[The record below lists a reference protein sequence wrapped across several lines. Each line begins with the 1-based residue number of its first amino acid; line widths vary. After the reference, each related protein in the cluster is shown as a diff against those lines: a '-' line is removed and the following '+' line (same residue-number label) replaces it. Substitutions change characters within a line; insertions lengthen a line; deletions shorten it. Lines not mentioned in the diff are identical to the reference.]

1 MATLQK
7 IRNHGVLIAIIIGG
21 ALFAFIAGDLLKNG
35 STIFQQSRQN
45 VAEIGGEKISIT
57 DYQQA
62 VEQMKRVYEVELGK
76 KNFNEQEISQIRN
89 SVWESMVNEILLEKE
104 AEEIG
109 LTVSQ
114 EELTDALIGDN
125 IHPLISQRKAFT
137 NPETGR
143 FSRESLLQF
152 YNSLF
157 GENVTDAED
166 QTRVNEAKA
175 YWLFWENEVKK
186 ALLQQK
192 YVKLLL
198 STVGVNG
205 VEAKFNFDTRNLSY
219 NANYIV
225 SPYYSVS
232 DSTIQVTDS
241 EIKARYKK
249 NKELFKQ
256 DPNRSIKYVSFK
268 VEPLAED
275 FEKASK
281 WIEKVEKEFRETDD
295 IIGLVNQESDKSY
308 VDVAYTKNQVP
319 TNLKEFAFSN
329 PTGAVFG
336 PVFEN
341 NTYTM
346 ARVMEA
352 GVMEA
357 DSVKIRH
364 IALLPADKQKADS
377 LMNVLKK
384 GADFA
389 KVARENSLVK
399 QTAVKGGEIG
409 WVNRLELD
417 KELKGLMFSKGV
429 KEIFKVDNAQ
439 GIQIFQI
446 LERTPARRKVK
457 LAILER
463 KVTPSNSS
471 YSKIYNDAKQ
481 FAVNG
486 NTAEKFETVAKEKG
500 YVIRKAD
507 YLLANSESVNRIP
520 QTRQVV
526 KWVFDNSKGTVSDV
540 FDCDRTQFLVACVSD
555 VNETEYAKLDMVKEG
570 IKAQLIQEKKADQM
584 IKTIAEKQIANPTLE
599 GLATAMGTEVKT
611 ADNVNFGSFQFGEA
625 GFEPTLIGQLTTL
638 SKDKVS
644 KPLKGNNGVYVV
656 KVTSV
661 AKDSTAYNQKLEKE
675 QLNSKIG
682 QSLPYVIMQ
691 KLKEKYDVKDNRS
704 RFY

>member
-7 IRNHGVLIAIIIGG
+7 IRNHGVLLAIIIGG

-35 STIFQQSRQN
+35 STMLQQSRQN
-45 VAEIGGEKISIT
+45 VAEVGGEKISID
-57 DYQQA
+57 DYQKA
-62 VEQMKRVYEVELGK
+62 VEQMKKVYEVELGK

-104 AEEIG
+104 AEKVG
-109 LTVSQ
+109 LTVSP
-114 EELTDALIGDN
+114 EELTDALIGKN
-125 IHPLISQRKAFT
+125 IHPLITQRKAFV
-137 NPETGR
+137 NPETGQ

-157 GENVTDAED
+157 GENITDAQD
-166 QTRVNEAKA
+166 QSNVNEAKA
-175 YWLFWENEVKK
+175 YWLFWENEVAKS
-186 ALLQQK
+186 LLQEK

-198 STVGVNG
+198 NTIGVSG
-205 VEAKFNFDTRNLSY
+205 VEAKFNFDARNLSY
-219 NANYIV
+219 NANYV
-225 SPYYSVS
+225 VNPYYSVS
-232 DSTIQVTDS
+232 DSTIQVTEK

-249 NKELFKQ
+249 NRELYKQ

-275 FEKASK
+275 FDKAAQ

-308 VDVAYTKNQVP
+308 VDMAYSKSQVP
-319 TNLKEFAFSN
+319 ANLKEFAFNN
-329 PTGAVFG
+329 PKGAIFG
-336 PVFEN
+336 PIFEN

-346 ARVMEA
+346 ARILEA
-352 GVMEA
+352 GIMQS

-364 IALLPADKQKADS
+364 IALLPTDKQKADS
-377 LMNVLKK
+377 LMTVLKK

-389 KVARENSLVK
+389 KVARENSLVR

-417 KELKGLMFSKGV
+417 RDLKGVMFSKGV

-446 LERTPARRKVK
+446 LQRTPAKRKVK

-486 NTAEKFETVAKEKG
+486 NTEEKFEAVAKEKG
-500 YVIRKAD
+500 YVVRKAD
-507 YLLANSESVNRIP
+507 YLLENSDNINRIP

-526 KWVFDNSKGTVSDV
+526 KWVFDNDKGTVSDV

-555 VNETEYAKLDMVKEG
+555 INETEFAKLDMVKEG
-570 IKAQLIQEKKADQM
+570 IKAQLIQEKKAEQM
-584 IKTIAEKQIANPTLE
+584 IKALAEKQAKNPTLE

-644 KPLKGNNGVYVV
+644 QPLKGNNGVYVV
-656 KVTSV
+656 KITNVT
-661 AKDSTAYNQKLEKE
+661 KDATAYNEKLEKE
-675 QLNSKIG
+675 QLNSKIAR
-682 QSLPYVIMQ
+682 SLPYLIMQ
-691 KLKEKYDVKDNRS
+691 SLKEEYDVKDNRS